1 MRLVL
6 RHGPRELELP
16 PGRFLIGRADS
27 CQLALD
33 DPLVSRHHAAIDV
46 TAGGATL
53 RDLESRNGVRLNGTR
68 ISGPEPLSL
77 GDKISI
83 GSAELVFGEQGEK
96 AAQTLMQIPTQRMT
110 AFGLLGSLADK
121 AIGLGRGEEAERLL
135 GPQLEELLEGVEKGR
150 RYEVAT
156 VERGCEYAL
165 RIAQLTGNGRWLGKV
180 FCFYR
185 AMRRVPPTSLVEEI
199 CAVARK
205 VRQQSSREEL
215 RRYLALMKEEGTDL
229 GPSERFLLGRLEGL
243 ERSFG

>member
-6 RHGPRELELP
+6 RHGPRELELV
-16 PGRFLIGRADS
+16 PGRFLVGRAES
-27 CQLALD
+27 CQLPLD

-53 RDLESRNGVRLNGTR
+53 RDLESRNGVRLNGRR
-68 ISGPEPLSL
+68 ITGPEQLSL
-77 GDKISI
+77 GDKIGI
-83 GSAELVFGEQGEK
+83 GSAELVFGEQTDK
-96 AAQTLMQIPTQRMT
+96 AAQTLVQIPTQRMT

-135 GPQLEELLEGVEKGR
+135 GPQLEELLDGLEKGR
-150 RYEVAT
+150 RYDVAT

-165 RIAQLTGNGRWLGKV
+165 RIAQLTGNARWMGTV
-180 FCFYR
+180 FRFYR
-185 AMRRVPPTSLVEEI
+185 AILRVPPTSLVDEI

-205 VRQQSSREEL
+205 VKQQPGRDEL
-215 RRYLALMKEEGTDL
+215 RRYLAVMKEEGGDL

-243 ERSFG
+243 ERSLG